1 MNLKELKIRVEE
13 IIKDLKDNGNFPNE
27 NHTIDYKLKLN
38 IDSSKDALTNFM
50 INFTKDILS
59 FSNSDG
65 GIILLGIKEDDSSGA
80 YEEVGLDQNNVAL
93 LKKIDLNL
101 VSQKYEKICKV
112 GLNIDLQSF
121 KIGTKVFYYIL
132 VEKQSNVLVPIND
145 FKEYKLNKGDILY
158 RASGK
163 NEIANNSTTDFNR
176 FLQIKSNE
184 KSKEFM
190 DIWSKLLPEMFDIN
204 PREVLILNPISNK
217 VYGFNAKDKVLSSSD
232 IDIDHEDNGVFNII
246 LNAISAG
253 DIGKISND
261 EGKPIYKIVGELK
274 AKSSRDFIYFTSL
287 IEKIKNKTDYNFS
300 SNQLKSVFKYLK
312 WINDDKIKIE
322 NPVEN
327 KINKDKSEFI
337 WIEILDRT
345 HKIVFSQNAVEPL
358 VKAINESKNH
368 IDIFGKVLQKKQLKW
383 SNVILCVLHMK

>member
-1 MNLKELKIRVEE
+1 
-13 IIKDLKDNGNFPNE
+13 
-27 NHTIDYKLKLN
+27 
-38 IDSSKDALTNFM
+38 M

-368 IDIFGKVLQKKQLKW
+368 IDIFGKVLQKKQLK
-383 SNVILCVLHMK
+383 

>member
-337 WIEILDRT
+337 WIEIVDRT

-368 IDIFGKVLQKKQLKW
+368 IDIFGKVLQKKQLK
-383 SNVILCVLHMK
+383 

>member
-287 IEKIKNKTDYNFS
+287 IEKIKNKTAYNFS

-368 IDIFGKVLQKKQLKW
+368 IDIFGKVLQKKQLK
-383 SNVILCVLHMK
+383 

>member
-38 IDSSKDALTNFM
+38 MDSSKDALTNFM

-368 IDIFGKVLQKKQLKW
+368 IDIFGKVLQKKQLK
-383 SNVILCVLHMK
+383 

>member
-1 MNLKELKIRVEE
+1 MNLKELKIKVED

-38 IDSSKDALTNFM
+38 IDTSKEAVSNFM
-50 INFTKDILS
+50 MNFTKDILS

-65 GIILLGIKEDDSSGA
+65 GIILIGINEDSSTGA
-80 YEEVGLDQNNVAL
+80 YQEIGLDSGNLIL
-93 LKKIDLNL
+93 LNKIDLNL
-101 VSQKYEKICKV
+101 VSQKFEKICKV
-112 GLNIDLQSF
+112 GINLDLQTF
-121 KIGTKVFYYIL
+121 KVGTKVFYYIL
-132 VEKQSNVLVPIND
+132 IEKQSNVLVPIND

-176 FLQIKSNE
+176 FLQIKANE

-217 VYGFNAKDKVLSSSD
+217 VYGFNAKDKVLSSSE
-232 IDIDHEDNGVFNII
+232 IDIDQDKNGVFNVI

-261 EGKPIYKIVGELK
+261 EGKPIYKIIGEI
-274 AKSSRDFIYFTSL
+274 KSKVSRDFIYFTSL
-287 IEKIKNKTDYNFS
+287 IEKIKSKTNYNFS
-300 SNQLKSVFKYLK
+300 SNQLKCVFKYLN
-312 WINDDKIKIE
+312 WITDDKVKIE
-322 NPVEN
+322 NPDEN
-327 KINKDKSEFI
+327 KINKEKSEFI

-345 HKIVFSQNAVEPL
+345 HKIVFSENAVEPL
-358 VKAINESKNH
+358 LLAINDSTKH
-368 IDIFGKVLQKKQLKW
+368 ISIFGKVLQLKINKKE
-383 SNVILCVLHMK
+383 

>member
-1 MNLKELKIRVEE
+1 MNLSELKIRVEE
-13 IIKDLKDNGNFPNE
+13 IIRDLKDNGNFPNE

-38 IDSSKDALTNFM
+38 IDTSKEALTNFM

-65 GIILLGIKEDDSSGA
+65 GIILLGINEDNSSGS
-80 YEEVGLDQNNVAL
+80 YEEIGLDLDNITL

-101 VSQKYEKICKV
+101 VSQKFEKICKV

-145 FKEYKLNKGDILY
+145 FKEYKLNRGDILY

-204 PREVLILNPISNK
+204 PREVLILNPITNK
-217 VYGFNAKDKVLSSSD
+217 VYGFNDKDKILSSSD
-232 IDIDHEDNGVFNII
+232 IDIDHDDNGVFNII

-253 DIGKISND
+253 EIGKISND
-261 EGKPIYKIVGELK
+261 EGKPIYKIIGELK
-274 AKSSRDFIYFTSL
+274 TKSSREFIYFTSL
-287 IEKIKNKTDYNFS
+287 IEKIKIKTNYNFS
-300 SNQLKSVFKYLK
+300 SNQLKSVFKYLN
-312 WINDDKIKIE
+312 WITDDKIKIE
-322 NPVEN
+322 NPDEN

-337 WIEILDRT
+337 WIEILDTT
-345 HKIVFSQNAVEPL
+345 HKIVFSENAVTPL
-358 VKAINESKNH
+358 VNAINESKKH
-368 IDIFGKVLQKKQLKW
+368 INIFGKVLQIKIQKT
-383 SNVILCVLHMK
+383 H

>member
-368 IDIFGKVLQKKQLKW
+368 IDIFGKVLQKKQLK
-383 SNVILCVLHMK
+383 

>member
-38 IDSSKDALTNFM
+38 IDSSKDALNNFM

-80 YEEVGLDQNNVAL
+80 YEEVGLDENNVTL

-101 VSQKYEKICKV
+101 VSQKFEKICKV

-121 KIGTKVFYYIL
+121 KIGTKIFYYIL

-274 AKSSRDFIYFTSL
+274 AKSSREFIYFTSL
-287 IEKIKNKTDYNFS
+287 MDKVKSKTVFNFS
-300 SNQLKSVFKYLK
+300 SNQLKSFFKYLN
-312 WINDDKIKIE
+312 WITDDKIKIE
-322 NPVEN
+322 NPDEN
-327 KINKDKSEFI
+327 KIIKDKSEFI

-345 HKIVFSQNAVEPL
+345 HKIVFSENAVEPL
-358 VKAINESKNH
+358 VKVINDSKTH
-368 IDIFGKVLQKKQLKW
+368 TVIFGKSLQKKTAKI
-383 SNVILCVLHMK
+383 N

>member
-300 SNQLKSVFKYLK
+300 SNQLKSVFKYLQ

-368 IDIFGKVLQKKQLKW
+368 IDIFGKVLQKKQLK
-383 SNVILCVLHMK
+383 

>member
-38 IDSSKDALTNFM
+38 MDSSKDALTNFM

-145 FKEYKLNKGDILY
+145 FKEYKLNKADILY

-368 IDIFGKVLQKKQLKW
+368 IDIFGKVLQKKQLK
-383 SNVILCVLHMK
+383 

>member
-38 IDSSKDALTNFM
+38 IDLSKDALTNFM
-50 INFTKDILS
+50 VNFTKDILS

-65 GIILLGIKEDDSSGA
+65 GIILIGINEDVSTGA
-80 YEEVGLDQNNVAL
+80 YEEVGLDANNITL

-101 VSQKYEKICKV
+101 VSQKFEKICKV

-121 KIGTKVFYYIL
+121 KIGTKTFYYIL

-145 FKEYKLNKGDILY
+145 YKEYKLNKGDILY

-217 VYGFNAKDKVLSSSD
+217 VYGFNDKEKILSSSD
-232 IDIDHEDNGVFNII
+232 IEIDQDENGIFNII

-253 DIGKISND
+253 EIGKISND
-261 EGKPIYKIVGELK
+261 EGKPIYKIVGELR
-274 AKSSRDFIYFTSL
+274 AKSSREFIYFTSL
-287 IEKIKNKTDYNFS
+287 IEKVKSKTEFNFS
-300 SNQLKSVFKYLK
+300 SNQLKSVFKYLN
-312 WINDDKIKIE
+312 WITDDKIKIE
-322 NPVEN
+322 NPDEN
-327 KINKDKSEFI
+327 KINSDMSEFI

-345 HKIVFSQNAVEPL
+345 HKIVFSENAVEPL
-358 VKAINESKNH
+358 VKAINDTKKH
-368 IDIFGKVLQKKQLKW
+368 ISIFGKTLHKNKKNNQAL
-383 SNVILCVLHMK
+383 

>member
-80 YEEVGLDQNNVAL
+80 YEEVGLDQDNVAL
-93 LKKIDLNL
+93 WKKIDLNL

-368 IDIFGKVLQKKQLKW
+368 IDIFGKVLQKKQLK
-383 SNVILCVLHMK
+383 

>member
-1 MNLKELKIRVEE
+1 MNLKELKIKVEE

-38 IDSSKDALTNFM
+38 IDPAKDPLVNFM

-65 GIILLGIKEDDSSGA
+65 GIILLGINENCSNGG
-80 YEEVGLDQNNVAL
+80 YEEVGLDDGNIAL

-112 GLNIDLQSF
+112 GVNIDLQSF

-145 FKEYKLNKGDILY
+145 FKEFKLTKGDILY

-163 NEIANNSTTDFNR
+163 NEIANNSTSDFNR
-176 FLQIKSNE
+176 FLQMKSNE

-217 VYGFNAKDKVLSSSD
+217 VYGFNDKDKVLSSSD
-232 IDIDHEDNGVFNII
+232 IEIDQDENGIFNII

-253 DIGKISND
+253 EIGKISND

-274 AKSSRDFIYFTSL
+274 SKSSRDFIYFTSL
-287 IEKIKNKTDYNFS
+287 IERVKNKSEYNFS
-300 SNQLKSVFKYLK
+300 SNQLKSVFKYLD
-312 WINDDKIKIE
+312 WITDDKIKIE
-322 NPVEN
+322 NPDES
-327 KINKDKSEFI
+327 KIVKDKSEFI
-337 WIEILDRT
+337 WIEVLDRT
-345 HKIVFSQNAVEPL
+345 HKIVFSENAVEPL
-358 VKAINESKNH
+358 IDVVNNSKKH
-368 IDIFGKVLQKKQLKW
+368 HEIFGKSLQRKTAKVK
-383 SNVILCVLHMK
+383 